1 MNTVSTIIVDDEPLG
16 RKGLELMLRAD
27 PEIRVVASCSNGQ
40 MAVDRIRELRPEVAF
55 LDVQMPQLNG
65 FEVLEELDP
74 TERPHVVFISGR
86 EQHAVRAFEVSAVD
100 YLLKP
105 FNGVRLARAV
115 ERAKAAV
122 RNTRSG
128 VLSRQLTRLL
138 EYAKE
143 IESTTPLKLLARKV
157 PSTISVEQLVLK
169 VGGALLFV
177 KPADIVWIE
186 AQGDFVK
193 VQAGEKNHLARETLQ
208 NLELKLD
215 ASKFLRIHRSFLVNL
230 DHVDRVET
238 AHYGDYSVYMSDGTK
253 LRLSRNYRARLNA
266 LVSRGAAG
274 AVETA

>member
-1 MNTVSTIIVDDEPLG
+1 MNTISAIVVDDEPLG

-40 MAVDRIRELRPEVAF
+40 IAVDRIRELRPDVAF

-65 FEVLEELDP
+65 FEVLEELEP
-74 TERPHVVFISGR
+74 TERPYVVFVSGR

-105 FNGVRLARAV
+105 FNGARFATAV
-115 ERAKAAV
+115 GRAKAAV
-122 RNTRSG
+122 RKERSG
-128 VLSRQLTRLL
+128 ALTEQVEQLLQF
-138 EYAKE
+138 AKE
-143 IESTTPLKLLARKV
+143 LESAAHRKPASEAV
-157 PSTISVEQLVLK
+157 PTSSVEQLVLK
-169 VGGALLFV
+169 AGGALLFV

-193 VQAGEKNHLARETLQ
+193 VQTGSKNHLARETLQ

-215 ASKFLRIHRSFLVNL
+215 AAKFLRIHRSFLVNL

-238 AHYGDYSVYMSDGTK
+238 AHYGDYTVYMSDGMK
-253 LRLSRNYRARLNA
+253 LRLSRNYRAKLKA
-266 LVSRGAAG
+266 IVSRGASR
-274 AVETA
+274 AVDAS